1 MSLSAGRVA
10 ESAGATVSYD
20 WLMSFDSSARAAILA
35 GALVT
40 SAPDPI
46 VPRMNVAP
54 LRVVVPRHRPP
65 LHLDAAIFQYRVDAD
80 GSVTVI
86 DDPAGARACRSAH
99 RHR

>member
-1 MSLSAGRVA
+1 MSL
-10 ESAGATVSYD
+10 
-20 WLMSFDSSARAAILA
+20 DSSARAAILA

-40 SAPDPI
+40 SAPDPL

-54 LRVVVPRHRPP
+54 LRLVVPQQRPP
-65 LHLDAAIFQYRVDAD
+65 LNLDAAIFQYRVDED
-80 GSVTVI
+80 GNITVV